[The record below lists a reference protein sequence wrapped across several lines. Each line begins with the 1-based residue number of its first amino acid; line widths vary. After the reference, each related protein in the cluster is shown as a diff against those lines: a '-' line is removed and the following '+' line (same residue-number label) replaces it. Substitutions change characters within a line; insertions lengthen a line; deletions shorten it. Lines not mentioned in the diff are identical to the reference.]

1 MEILDVSGNVIPERW
16 RSEFC
21 GLFAGEGCLFL
32 GRAIRTVKHSTYFV
46 YRPEAIISL
55 RADDRPLLF
64 SVQELLGGAVSQR
77 SDVVSSDRKSE
88 HPRWRWYVQSRVDLL
103 RVASILEEAL
113 LPAKKWSELP
123 LWKESILLRKMRGQ
137 KHSSEENS
145 RLNYLFHAIRDIRTF
160 KVL

>member
-1 MEILDVSGNVIPERW
+1 MEILDVSGNTISERW

-32 GRAIRTVKHSTYFV
+32 GRATRTVGHSTYFV

-55 RADDRPLLF
+55 RADDRPLLH
-64 SVQELLGGAVSQR
+64 SVQEILGGILSQR
-77 SDVVSSDRKSE
+77 SDVVYGNRE
-88 HPRWRWYVQSRVDLL
+88 TNHPRWRWYVQSRVDLL

-113 LPAKKWSELP
+113 LPAKKWFELP
-123 LWKESILLRKMRGQ
+123 LWKESVLLRKMRGQ

-145 RLNYLFHAIRDIRTF
+145 RLDYLFHAIRDIRTF